1 VGATVLRPVHGG
13 RVAAGLSSIGAT
25 AACYALIIAAWWLG
39 SLALPPIV
47 LPGPLPVAAAIA
59 DLVRGERFFADVGLT
74 LMRTVLGV
82 AASAIGALVIIFAAR
97 YVGWFRRFYQDAL
110 YPLSRALPTVSVGL
124 FGLAWFGLGSPAV
137 AFVVF
142 ITVLPIYL
150 TNLWEAQKVA
160 DASVLEMAR
169 AISRARFRVVWKVLL
184 PLLVPTLFSA
194 TKFAFSVGFKLSLV
208 GEILAASDGMGYSL
222 LHSMQEYKTTEVLAW
237 IVVLIAMVV
246 MLDWAVFD
254 RMERAILR
262 RWAFDD

>member
-1 VGATVLRPVHGG
+1 VRSVSSQAL
-13 RVAAGLSSIGAT
+13 AAAHFALGT
-25 AACYALIIAAWWLG
+25 AACYGIVLAVWWLA
-39 SLALPPIV
+39 SLAYPPIV
-47 LPGPLPVAAAIA
+47 LPGPIPVATALGE
-59 DLVRGERFFADVGLT
+59 LVRGDRFLTDVGLT
-74 LMRTVLGV
+74 FFRTTLGV
-82 AASAIGALVIIFAAR
+82 ALSAAAALTIIFFAR
-97 YVGWFRRFYQDAL
+97 YVGWFRRFYLDAL

-160 DASVLEMAR
+160 DTSVMEMAR
-169 AISRARFRVVWKVLL
+169 AISRARFRLVRKVLL
-184 PLLVPTLFSA
+184 PLLVPPIFSA

-222 LHSMQEYKTTEVLAW
+222 LHAMQEYKTDQVLAW
-237 IVVLIAMVV
+237 IVVLIGMV
-246 MLDWAVFD
+246 MALDWAIFD
-254 RMERAILR
+254 RFERVILR

>member
-1 VGATVLRPVHGG
+1 MCYGVVVGA
-13 RVAAGLSSIGAT
+13 
-25 AACYALIIAAWWLG
+25 WWIG

-47 LPGPLPVAAAIA
+47 LPGPVPVATAIGE
-59 DLVRGERFFADVGLT
+59 LVRGDRFFSDVGLT
-74 LMRTVLGV
+74 FMRTVMGV
-82 AASAIGALVIIFAAR
+82 ALSALAALAIIFLAR
-97 YVGWFRRFYQDAL
+97 YVGWFRRFYLDAL

-169 AISRARFRVVWKVLL
+169 AISRAQFRLVRKVLL
-184 PLLVPTLFSA
+184 PLLVPPLFSA

-222 LHSMQEYKTTEVLAW
+222 LHAMQEYKTTHVLAW
-237 IVVLIAMVV
+237 IVVLIGMVTA
-246 MLDWAVFD
+246 LDWALFD
-254 RMERAILR
+254 RLERAILR